1 MLLLYKTSH
10 TLPKFLSIMGFLF
23 NTLTF
28 TCLYYI
34 SEISDTYY
42 YILDI
47 HFRYK
52 PVVLLYK
59 ALNMTP
65 NTFYR
70 DFFQET
76 ADSFF
81 FLTLFQFFDRQCF

>member
-28 TCLYYI
+28 ICLYFI

-70 DFFQET
+70 DFFFKKQLIL
-76 ADSFF
+76 FF
-81 FLTLFQFFDRQCF
+81 F